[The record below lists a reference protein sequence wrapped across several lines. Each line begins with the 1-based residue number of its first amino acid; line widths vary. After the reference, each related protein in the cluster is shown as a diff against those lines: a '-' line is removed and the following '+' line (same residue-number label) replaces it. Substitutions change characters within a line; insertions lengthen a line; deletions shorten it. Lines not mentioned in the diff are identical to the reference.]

1 MSKRIPFHV
10 GMFYAAMCYG
20 AGRVPDEKIVS
31 GFSGIYDFT
40 YYPTN
45 KDEGEQFEKLT
56 STLREWLDH
65 FEVIF
70 SGTQVEYHKSAG
82 VKKDALALHITI
94 SHKVKK
100 LKPTKAV

>member
-10 GMFYAAMCYG
+10 GMFYAAMCHY
-20 AGRVPDEKIVS
+20 AGREPDQKVFGGYD
-31 GFSGIYDFT
+31 GFYEFT

-45 KDEGEQFEKLT
+45 KDEAERFEKLT
-56 STLREWLDH
+56 STVREWLDH
-65 FEVIF
+65 FKIIF

-82 VKKDALALHITI
+82 VKKDALALHIAI

-100 LKPTKAV
+100 PKPTKAV